1 MKEMRP
7 TAGRVKSALFSIL
20 GNICGRSFLDLFSG
34 SGQIAFDAYGRG
46 AGPVV
51 SVESDRARHAA
62 IAAKAPEDLICL
74 HMDVRRAVARF
85 AKRGES
91 FDIIFADPPYRLGWG
106 KEFPALIA
114 GNASVLAPGGV
125 IIFEHAAE
133 EEAADTAPL
142 GWVREDRTYGG
153 TVLTFYRR
161 EENDQSGISGLI

>member
-1 MKEMRP
+1 MKEMRL

-20 GNICGRSFLDLFSG
+20 GNICGSSFLDLFSG
-34 SGQIAFDAYGRG
+34 SGQIAFAASERG
-46 AGPVV
+46 AEPVV
-51 SVESDRARHAA
+51 SVEADRARHAA
-62 IAAKAPEDLICL
+62 IAAKAPEGVACL

-85 AKRGES
+85 AKRKES

-114 GNASVLAPGGV
+114 ENESVLAPGGV

-133 EEAADTAPL
+133 EEADDITPFTE
-142 GWVREDRTYGG
+142 REDRAYGG

-161 EENDQSGISGLI
+161 KENDQSGISGLI